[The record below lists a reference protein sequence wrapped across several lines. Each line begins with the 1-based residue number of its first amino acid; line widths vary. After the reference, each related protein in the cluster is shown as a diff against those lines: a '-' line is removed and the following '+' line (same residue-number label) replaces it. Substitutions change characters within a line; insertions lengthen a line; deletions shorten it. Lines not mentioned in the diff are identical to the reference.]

1 MSADLDRWLS
11 PQTREAIEQR
21 YYAEIN
27 RRARLEA
34 LIHDPSFLDA
44 LRTGE
49 AHVGLF
55 SDHGVVHA
63 RDVARQIVTVLER
76 AHGLLIP
83 RRPAW
88 RFASMVGY
96 GVLLAYLHDIGMID
110 FSAFGRAM
118 HPEYAAQA
126 VLSAEMDDLMTT
138 LWHENS
144 GNLAWRLTQLAQ
156 AGALA
161 SEPRTVLR
169 ELLALTIGHSKSKV
183 PIDLLNDR
191 PALRHRLL
199 AVAGTDL
206 RVLHHQQRAER
217 ARQKLYAARQG
228 GDAVEAERW
237 SATLAESER
246 EELAA
251 RTRPERH
258 RPQLGNDAQG
268 DNALGDNAFAWLVS
282 AHPDVRALADDA
294 IDTVRALRAADSLRQ
309 RGLVLKTS
317 GGYEMF
323 ISRVSGR
330 AVYSLQAN
338 DGRLYLLE
346 VSDSLSAGEAIL
358 AGSELDGN
366 GDLRIAFHRGAFD
379 TPAATDYAV
388 AVTATVV
395 DDIIQDTII
404 SFQRAPGEP
413 SEGLKPAA
421 AMRILLEETDDSAGF
436 VARVRQRLI
445 ADEPSLSERVRLAP
459 SLREVSERERALYL
473 AGTPIAWDRPTRQQ
487 FLDRLTLSGQRC
499 EGIDVEQAFADVR
512 LVRLRPGEVVID
524 AGAPAAFVYIP
535 LGEGLRIVPLGG
547 YDTIS
552 ARAWSPLGTTGVIR
566 GAARNAT
573 VIADITL
580 DLVMIPKGVY
590 MREWYRTHSPEDFLL
605 LLRNLDT

>member
-27 RRARLEA
+27 RRARLET
-34 LIHDPSFLDA
+34 LIHDPSFLAA
-44 LRTGE
+44 LHAGE
-49 AHVGLF
+49 PHVGLF

-83 RRPAW
+83 QRPAW
-88 RFASMVGY
+88 RFASMQGY

-126 VLSAEMDDLMTT
+126 VLSAEMDDLIAA

-169 ELLALTIGHSKSKV
+169 ELLAMTIGHSKSKV

-191 PALRHRLL
+191 PALRRRLQV
-199 AVAGTDL
+199 VAGTDL

-228 GDAVEAERW
+228 GNEVEAERW
-237 SATLAESER
+237 RAALAESER

-251 RTRPERH
+251 RATPER
-258 RPQLGNDAQG
+258 RRGQLGNDALG
-268 DNALGDNAFAWLVS
+268 DDALGVNAFAWLVS

-317 GGYEMF
+317 GSYEMF

-346 VSDSLSAGEAIL
+346 VPNILSAGEAIL
-358 AGSELDGN
+358 AGSELDSN

-388 AVTATVV
+388 VATAGIVA
-395 DDIIQDTII
+395 DIIQDAVI
-404 SFQRAPGEP
+404 SFQRAPDEP
-413 SEGLKPAA
+413 SAELKPAA

-487 FLDRLTLSGQRC
+487 FLDRLTLSGQSC
-499 EGIDVEQAFADVR
+499 EGIDVERAFDDVR

-535 LGEGLRIVPLGG
+535 LGEGLRIIPLGG
-547 YDTIS
+547 YDTIA

-573 VIADITL
+573 VIADVTL
-580 DLVMIPKGVY
+580 EMVMIPKGVY

-605 LLRNLDT
+605 LLEDIGT

>member
-1 MSADLDRWLS
+1 MSDDLDRWLS

-27 RRARLEA
+27 RRARLET
-34 LIHDPSFLDA
+34 LSHDPSFLAA

-49 AHVGLF
+49 PHVGLF
-55 SDHGVVHA
+55 SDHGIVHA
-63 RDVARQIVTVLER
+63 RDVAQQIVTVLER

-88 RFASMVGY
+88 RFASMLGY

-126 VLSAEMDDLMTT
+126 VLSTEMDDLVAA

-156 AGALA
+156 VGALA
-161 SEPRTVLR
+161 EEPQMVLR
-169 ELLALTIGHSKSKV
+169 ELLALTIGHSKSKI
-183 PIDLLNDR
+183 PIELLNDR

-199 AVAGTDL
+199 AVAGADL
-206 RVLHHQQRAER
+206 RVLYYQQRADR
-217 ARQKLYAARQG
+217 ARQRLYAARQA
-228 GDAVEAERW
+228 GDEVAAERW
-237 SATLAESER
+237 STALAAAER

-251 RTRPERH
+251 RAAPEHSRQ
-258 RPQLGNDAQG
+258 PLSD
-268 DNALGDNAFAWLVS
+268 DAFAWLVS
-282 AHPDVRALADDA
+282 AHPDVRALAEDA

-309 RGLVLKTS
+309 RGLVLKSS

-346 VSDSLSAGEAIL
+346 VPDPLSAGEAIL

-388 AVTATVV
+388 AVTAGIV
-395 DDIIQDTII
+395 DDIIQDTVI

-413 SEGLKPAA
+413 AEGLKPAA
-421 AMRILLEETDDSAGF
+421 EMRILLEETDDSAGF

-445 ADEPSLSERVRLAP
+445 ADAPGLRERVRLAP

-473 AGTPIAWDRPTRQQ
+473 AGTPITWDRPTRQQ
-487 FLDRLTLSGQRC
+487 FLDRLALSGQRC

-512 LVRLRPGEVVID
+512 LARLRPGEVVID

-547 YDTIS
+547 YDTIA

-573 VIADITL
+573 VIADVVL
-580 DLVMIPKGVY
+580 EMVMIPKGVY

-605 LLRNLDT
+605 LLEDMDG

>member
-1 MSADLDRWLS
+1 MSDDLDRWLS

-27 RRARLEA
+27 KRARLET
-34 LIHDPSFLDA
+34 LSHDPSFLAA

-49 AHVGLF
+49 PHVGLF
-55 SDHGVVHA
+55 SDHGIVHA
-63 RDVARQIVTVLER
+63 RDVAQQIVTVLER

-88 RFASMVGY
+88 RFASMLGY

-126 VLSAEMDDLMTT
+126 VLSTEMDDLVAA

-156 AGALA
+156 VGALA
-161 SEPRTVLR
+161 EEPQMVLR
-169 ELLALTIGHSKSKV
+169 ELLALTIGHSKSKI
-183 PIDLLNDR
+183 PIELLNDR

-199 AVAGTDL
+199 AVAGADL
-206 RVLHHQQRAER
+206 RVLYYQQRADR
-217 ARQKLYAARQG
+217 ARQRLYAARQA
-228 GDAVEAERW
+228 GDEVAAERW
-237 SATLAESER
+237 STALAAAER

-251 RTRPERH
+251 RAAPERS
-258 RPQLGNDAQG
+258 RQPLSD
-268 DNALGDNAFAWLVS
+268 DAFAWLVS
-282 AHPDVRALADDA
+282 AHPDVRALAEDA

-346 VSDSLSAGEAIL
+346 VPDPLSAGEAIL

-388 AVTATVV
+388 AVTAGIV
-395 DDIIQDTII
+395 DDIIQDTVI

-413 SEGLKPAA
+413 AEGLKPAA
-421 AMRILLEETDDSAGF
+421 EMRILLEETDDSAGF

-445 ADEPSLSERVRLAP
+445 ADAPGLRERVRLAP

-473 AGTPIAWDRPTRQQ
+473 AGTPITWDRPTRQQ
-487 FLDRLTLSGQRC
+487 FLDRLALSGQRC

-512 LVRLRPGEVVID
+512 LARLRPGEVVID

-547 YDTIS
+547 YDTIA

-573 VIADITL
+573 VIADVVL
-580 DLVMIPKGVY
+580 EMVMIPKGVY

-605 LLRNLDT
+605 LLEDMDG

>member
-1 MSADLDRWLS
+1 MSDDLDRWLS
-11 PQTREAIEQR
+11 PQTREAIEHR

-27 RRARLEA
+27 KRARLET
-34 LIHDPSFLDA
+34 LSQDPNFLAA
-44 LRTGE
+44 LRAGE

-55 SDHGVVHA
+55 SDHGIVHA

-88 RFASMVGY
+88 RFASMQGY

-126 VLSAEMDDLMTT
+126 VLSAEMDDLVAA

-144 GNLAWRLTQLAQ
+144 GNLAWRLTRLAQ

-161 SEPRTVLR
+161 AEPQTVLR
-169 ELLALTIGHSKSKV
+169 ELLAMSIGHSKSKI

-199 AVAGTDL
+199 TVAGADL
-206 RVLHHQQRAER
+206 RVLHHQQRADR
-217 ARQKLYAARQG
+217 ARQRLYAARQE
-228 GDAVEAERW
+228 GDEVAAERW
-237 SATLAESER
+237 SAALVAAER

-251 RTRPERH
+251 RAAPEHSR
-258 RPQLGNDAQG
+258 RRLGDDAPGVDAQS
-268 DNALGDNAFAWLVS
+268 DSAFAWLVS
-282 AHPDVRALADDA
+282 SHPEVRALADDA

-323 ISRVSGR
+323 ISRITGR
-330 AVYSLQAN
+330 AVYSLQAS

-346 VSDSLSAGEAIL
+346 VPDLLSAGEAIL

-388 AVTATVV
+388 AVTAGIV
-395 DDIIQDTII
+395 DDIIQDAVV
-404 SFQRAPGEP
+404 SFQRAPDEP
-413 SEGLKPAA
+413 VAGLKPAA
-421 AMRILLEETDDSAGF
+421 EMRILLEETDDSAGF

-445 ADEPSLSERVRLAP
+445 TDKPWLSERVRLAP

-473 AGTPIAWDRPTRQQ
+473 AGTPITWDRPTRQQ
-487 FLDRLTLSGQRC
+487 FLDRLALSGQRC
-499 EGIDVEQAFADVR
+499 EGIDVDRAFADVR

-547 YDTIS
+547 YDTIA

-573 VIADITL
+573 VIADVVLEIM
-580 DLVMIPKGVY
+580 MIPKGVY
-590 MREWYRTHSPEDFLL
+590 MREWYRTHSPADFLL
-605 LLRNLDT
+605 LLEDLDG

>member
-1 MSADLDRWLS
+1 MSDDLDRWLS

-27 RRARLEA
+27 RRARLET
-34 LIHDPSFLDA
+34 LSHDPSFLAA

-49 AHVGLF
+49 PHVGLF
-55 SDHGVVHA
+55 SDHGIVHA
-63 RDVARQIVTVLER
+63 RDVAQQIVTVLER

-88 RFASMVGY
+88 RFASMLGY

-126 VLSAEMDDLMTT
+126 VLSAEMDDLVAA

-156 AGALA
+156 VGALA
-161 SEPRTVLR
+161 EEPQMVLR
-169 ELLALTIGHSKSKV
+169 ELLALTIGHSKSKI
-183 PIDLLNDR
+183 PIELLNDR

-199 AVAGTDL
+199 AVAGADL
-206 RVLHHQQRAER
+206 RVLYYQQRADW
-217 ARQKLYAARQG
+217 ARQRLYAARQA
-228 GDAVEAERW
+228 GDEVAAERW
-237 SATLAESER
+237 STALAAAER

-251 RTRPERH
+251 HAAPERS
-258 RPQLGNDAQG
+258 RQPLSD
-268 DNALGDNAFAWLVS
+268 DAFAWLVS
-282 AHPDVRALADDA
+282 AHPDVRALAEDA

-309 RGLVLKTS
+309 RGLVLKSS

-346 VSDSLSAGEAIL
+346 VPDPLSAGEAIL

-388 AVTATVV
+388 AVTAGIV
-395 DDIIQDTII
+395 DDIIQDTVI

-413 SEGLKPAA
+413 AEGLKPAA
-421 AMRILLEETDDSAGF
+421 EMRILLEETDDSAGF

-445 ADEPSLSERVRLAP
+445 ADAPGLRERVRLAP

-473 AGTPIAWDRPTRQQ
+473 AGTPITWDRPTRQQ
-487 FLDRLTLSGQRC
+487 FLDRLALSGQRC

-547 YDTIS
+547 YDTIA
-552 ARAWSPLGTTGVIR
+552 ARAWSPLGTTGVIH

-573 VIADITL
+573 VIADVVL
-580 DLVMIPKGVY
+580 EMVMIPKGVY

-605 LLRNLDT
+605 LLEDMDG

>member
-1 MSADLDRWLS
+1 MSDDLDRWLS

-27 RRARLEA
+27 RRARLET
-34 LIHDPSFLDA
+34 LSHDPSFLAA

-49 AHVGLF
+49 PHVGLF
-55 SDHGVVHA
+55 SDHGIVHA
-63 RDVARQIVTVLER
+63 RDVAQQIVTVLER

-88 RFASMVGY
+88 RFASMLGY

-126 VLSAEMDDLMTT
+126 VLSAEMDDLVAA

-156 AGALA
+156 VGALA
-161 SEPRTVLR
+161 EEPQMVLR
-169 ELLALTIGHSKSKV
+169 ELLALTIGHSKSKI
-183 PIDLLNDR
+183 PIELLNDR

-199 AVAGTDL
+199 AVAGADL
-206 RVLHHQQRAER
+206 RVLYYQQRADR
-217 ARQKLYAARQG
+217 ARQRLYAARQA
-228 GDAVEAERW
+228 GDEVAAERW
-237 SATLAESER
+237 STALAAAER

-251 RTRPERH
+251 RAAPERS
-258 RPQLGNDAQG
+258 RQPLSD
-268 DNALGDNAFAWLVS
+268 DAFAWLVS
-282 AHPDVRALADDA
+282 AHPDVRALAEDA

-346 VSDSLSAGEAIL
+346 VPDPLSAGEAIL

-388 AVTATVV
+388 AVTAGIV
-395 DDIIQDTII
+395 DDIIQDTVI

-413 SEGLKPAA
+413 AEELKPAA
-421 AMRILLEETDDSAGF
+421 EMRILLEETDDSAGF

-445 ADEPSLSERVRLAP
+445 ADAPGLRERVRLAP

-473 AGTPIAWDRPTRQQ
+473 AGTPITWDRPTRQQ
-487 FLDRLTLSGQRC
+487 FLDRLALSGQRC

-512 LVRLRPGEVVID
+512 LARLRPGEVVID

-547 YDTIS
+547 YDTIA

-573 VIADITL
+573 VIADVVL
-580 DLVMIPKGVY
+580 EMVMIPKGVY

-605 LLRNLDT
+605 LLEDMDG

>member
-1 MSADLDRWLS
+1 MSDDLDRWLS

-27 RRARLEA
+27 KRARLET
-34 LIHDPSFLDA
+34 LSHDPSFLAA

-49 AHVGLF
+49 PHVGLF
-55 SDHGVVHA
+55 SDHGIVHA
-63 RDVARQIVTVLER
+63 RDVAQQIVTVLER

-126 VLSAEMDDLMTT
+126 VLSTEMDDLVAA

-156 AGALA
+156 VGALA
-161 SEPRTVLR
+161 EEPQMVLR
-169 ELLALTIGHSKSKV
+169 ELLALTIGHSKSKI
-183 PIDLLNDR
+183 PIELLNDR

-199 AVAGTDL
+199 AVAGADL
-206 RVLHHQQRAER
+206 RVLYYQQRADW
-217 ARQKLYAARQG
+217 ARQRLYAARQA
-228 GDAVEAERW
+228 GDEVAAERW
-237 SATLAESER
+237 STALAAAER

-251 RTRPERH
+251 RAAPERS
-258 RPQLGNDAQG
+258 RQPLSD
-268 DNALGDNAFAWLVS
+268 DAFAWLVS
-282 AHPDVRALADDA
+282 AHPDVRALAEDA

-346 VSDSLSAGEAIL
+346 VPDPLSAGEAIL

-388 AVTATVV
+388 AVTAGSV
-395 DDIIQDTII
+395 DDIIQDTVI

-413 SEGLKPAA
+413 AEGLKPAA
-421 AMRILLEETDDSAGF
+421 EMRILLEETDDSAGF

-445 ADEPSLSERVRLAP
+445 ADAPGLRERVRLAP

-473 AGTPIAWDRPTRQQ
+473 AGTPITWDRPTRQQ
-487 FLDRLTLSGQRC
+487 FLDRLALSGQRC

-512 LVRLRPGEVVID
+512 LARLRPGEVVIV

-547 YDTIS
+547 YDTIA

-573 VIADITL
+573 VIADVVLEIM
-580 DLVMIPKGVY
+580 MIPKGVY

-605 LLRNLDT
+605 LLEDMDG